1 MALKTVNLSSDLSD
15 VGQKMNECASLM
27 TFSEACE
34 KDTECLAKL
43 YELVNAVR
51 KESYGGRVQPPAFHQ
66 KESEIWLRFI
76 DKDVSTIATDG
87 SRYIGSIE
95 LRHLPFTREELN
107 VSFIGVSPEYRR
119 QGIAIALLASAI
131 VQARQ
136 HGYSTIRLA
145 LAPDK
150 SDLRRLC
157 AEFGFQ
163 KRGSYL
169 ILERFLNRRLK
180 YRPRCLLIMSVF
192 TPLMVIQPGVRKS
205 PLRTAVSGQSFQ
217 VRRPSYFLSRKTIFI
232 SSSFM
237 AE

>member
-1 MALKTVNLSSDLSD
+1 
-15 VGQKMNECASLM
+15 
-27 TFSEACE
+27 
-34 KDTECLAKL
+34 
-43 YELVNAVR
+43 
-51 KESYGGRVQPPAFHQ
+51 
-66 KESEIWLRFI
+66 
-76 DKDVSTIATDG
+76 
-87 SRYIGSIE
+87 
-95 LRHLPFTREELN
+95 

-169 ILERFLNRRLK
+169 ILERFLKPAIKVSPTLLADYVGLYSIDGHSTRRQKVTLEDGS
-180 YRPRCLLIMSVF
+180 LW
-192 TPLMVIQPGVRKS
+192 
-205 PLRTAVSGQSFQ
+205 AEFQ
-217 VRRPSYFLSRKTIFI
+217 VRRPSYFLESENDFYIKFFYGRVTFERDREGRVTTLIWRENQPGGPRLNFSR
-232 SSSFM
+232 
-237 AE
+237 